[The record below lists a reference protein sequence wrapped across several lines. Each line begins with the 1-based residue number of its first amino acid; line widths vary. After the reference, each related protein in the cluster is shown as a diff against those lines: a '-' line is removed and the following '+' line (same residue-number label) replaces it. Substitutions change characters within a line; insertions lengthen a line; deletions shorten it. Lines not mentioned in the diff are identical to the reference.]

1 MVSNLIVGN
10 WKMNNDFVAAIHLTQ
25 QIGIL
30 ARQADVAGVSLV
42 VTPPTCDLRSVSSVI
57 EADRL
62 AIKLGAQHAYWE
74 DGGAFTGETSIPMV
88 KRLGCTFIIV
98 GHSERREHF
107 GMTDDAVAKTTA
119 SALRHDLTPII
130 CVGESEEIRD
140 NEGHVEFVSSQIRA
154 AVGGLTAS
162 QRRDVVVAYEP
173 IWAIGT
179 GKVASSEQVAEMMAV
194 IRSAWPED
202 GGDITVLYGGS
213 VKPENATE
221 LASTPGVDGFLVG
234 GASLSGEQFV
244 EIAAAAAKCYR

>member
-130 CVGESEEIRD
+130 CVGESEAIRD

-234 GASLSGEQFV
+234 GASLKPEFV
-244 EIAAAAAKCYR
+244 DIICSASSSA

>member
-140 NEGHVEFVSSQIRA
+140 NEGHVEFVSSQILA

>member
-130 CVGESEEIRD
+130 CVGESEAIRD

-194 IRSAWPED
+194 IRSAWPD

>member
-130 CVGESEEIRD
+130 CVGESEAIRD

>member
-1 MVSNLIVGN
+1 
-10 WKMNNDFVAAIHLTQ
+10 
-25 QIGIL
+25 
-30 ARQADVAGVSLV
+30 
-42 VTPPTCDLRSVSSVI
+42 
-57 EADRL
+57 
-62 AIKLGAQHAYWE
+62 
-74 DGGAFTGETSIPMV
+74 
-88 KRLGCTFIIV
+88 
-98 GHSERREHF
+98 
-107 GMTDDAVAKTTA
+107 
-119 SALRHDLTPII
+119 
-130 CVGESEEIRD
+130 VGESEEIRD